1 MPNSGD
7 TQKVDCRH
15 IEIGMKVVE
24 LDCPWIESPFTVKGF
39 KITSE
44 NEIKQLRQHCNYVF
58 IAVPKQV
65 KTEKHHFGE
74 HGRIYKNTQSFEQAL
89 PKAKSTHRMA
99 QTVVKGFLKNLRLGQ
114 ELNTTVAKKVVKQCV
129 DNVIANAN
137 AMIWLGLLKDVDEYT
152 AQHSLNVGLLSI
164 VLGRAEGLS
173 PTDLETVGLC
183 GMMHDMGK
191 AEIPLEILNKEGAF
205 STDEFE
211 LMKLHT
217 TKGYHILNNKPDM
230 EDIVAEVAY
239 SHHERLNGQ
248 GYPRRL
254 PREQISYFTRIVAIA
269 DTYDAITSARVYS
282 PAKTSLE
289 ALTIL
294 MGASGSHFDSDLV
307 KRFVACIGVYPA
319 GAIVEL
325 STKEVGIVLPTDNE
339 HQNTPKILIVR
350 DKNKAKCRQSL
361 LDLAQKPE
369 DENDK
374 PIRIK
379 HSLSEG
385 IFDIELAN
393 YHGKITGLAD
403 Q

>member
-1 MPNSGD
+1 MLNNED
-7 TQKVDCRH
+7 TQKIDCDH

-44 NEIKQLRQHCNYVF
+44 NEIRQLQQHCKSVF
-58 IAVPKQV
+58 IAVPNPI
-65 KTEKHHFGE
+65 KTEKPYLE
-74 HGRIYKNTQSFEQAL
+74 ENEYVYKNKQSFDQAL

-99 QTVVKGFLKNLRLGQ
+99 QTVVKGFLKNLRLGH
-114 ELNTTVAKKVVKQCV
+114 EIDTGVAKKVVKQCV
-129 DNVIANAN
+129 DSVIANEN
-137 AMIWLGLLKDVDEYT
+137 AMIWLSLLKNVDEYT

-191 AEIPLEILNKEGAF
+191 SEIPLDILNKEGAF
-205 STDEFE
+205 SGDEFAI
-211 LMKLHT
+211 MKLHT
-217 TKGYHILNNKPDM
+217 TKGYHILNKKSDM
-230 EDIVAEVAY
+230 EPIVAEVAY

-254 PREQISYFTRIVAIA
+254 PAEQISYFTRIVSIA

-294 MGASGSHFDSDLV
+294 VGASGSHFDPDLV

-319 GAIVEL
+319 GAIAEL
-325 STKEVGIVLPTDNE
+325 STKEIGIILPTDNK
-339 HQNTPKILIVR
+339 HQNSPNVLIVR
-350 DKNKAKCRQSL
+350 DKNKAKCRERVLNLS
-361 LDLAQKPE
+361 QKPE
-369 DENDK
+369 DGNQK
-374 PIRIK
+374 LIRIN
-379 HSLSEG
+379 HLLSDG

-393 YHGKITGLAD
+393 YHGQITELSD